1 MKCKLKIEF
10 KTGEKVGYIITPVD
24 TVVIDGAY
32 IKVFESRD
40 DDSTVLTKIPWD
52 EVKKIKITE
61 VKYI

>member
-1 MKCKLKIEF
+1 MKCKLKIDL
-10 KTGEKVGYIITPVD
+10 KNGDKVRFIIRPVD

-40 DDSTVLTKIPWD
+40 DDSTAITKLTWA

-61 VKYI
+61 V